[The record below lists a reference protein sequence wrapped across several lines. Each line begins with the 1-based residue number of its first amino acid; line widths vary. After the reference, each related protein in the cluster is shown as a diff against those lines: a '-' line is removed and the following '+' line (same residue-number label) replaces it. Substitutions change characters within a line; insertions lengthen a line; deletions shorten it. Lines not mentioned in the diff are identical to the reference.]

1 METENQK
8 RIRVVLE
15 NAKEQLKLIDI
26 SVRHD
31 LIAIGR
37 ALSQMGDTTEI
48 EYFQEIKEATE
59 FRISILKGQAN
70 PQKKTRG
77 RPKKVEIIIQ
87 EKRGRGRPRKEI
99 TKE

>member
-31 LIAIGR
+31 LLAIAK
-37 ALSQMGDTTEI
+37 AFSQVSEQTELD
-48 EYFQEIKEATE
+48 YFKELREATD
-59 FRISILKGQAN
+59 FRIMILREEKN
-70 PQKKTRG
+70 PTKKRG
-77 RPKKVEIIIQ
+77 RPRKVQ
-87 EKRGRGRPRKEI
+87 VVVKEKRGRGRPRKVR
-99 TKE
+99 